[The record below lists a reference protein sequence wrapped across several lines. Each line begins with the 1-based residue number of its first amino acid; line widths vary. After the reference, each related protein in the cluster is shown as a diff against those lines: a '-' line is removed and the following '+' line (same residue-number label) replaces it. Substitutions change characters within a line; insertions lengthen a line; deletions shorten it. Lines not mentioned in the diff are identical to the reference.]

1 MPVAVPEGCEGV
13 QVALRHPEGIHDTG
27 NHPCGSDPRT
37 GHEIGQQPRQKGTPM
52 GNEIDRGLARLEAS
66 AKIRELANDIQL
78 ANGRLLGY
86 AATLAGG
93 DDHPFDEAMSCSI
106 KACARISD

>member
-1 MPVAVPEGCEGV
+1 
-13 QVALRHPEGIHDTG
+13 
-27 NHPCGSDPRT
+27 
-37 GHEIGQQPRQKGTPM
+37 M

-93 DDHPFDEAMSCSI
+93 DDHTIDEAMSRSI
-106 KACARISD
+106 KACARISDKAHFLRDIADGLETADR